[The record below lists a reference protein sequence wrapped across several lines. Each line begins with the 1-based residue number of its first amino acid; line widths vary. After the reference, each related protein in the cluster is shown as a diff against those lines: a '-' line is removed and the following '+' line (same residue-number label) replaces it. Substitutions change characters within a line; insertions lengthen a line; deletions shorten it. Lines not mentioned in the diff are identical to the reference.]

1 MYVNISGN
9 QIKLQCGFFD
19 HFSQMSFKRK
29 RPGDWGT
36 LGDGFEGLDVDKPQ
50 VKRQKDRGLPGA
62 RRLYT
67 SKKDMNDDPSQFQIN
82 AVLHF
87 CNLFTPMGIFYT
99 FISDR

>member
-1 MYVNISGN
+1 MSIF
-9 QIKLQCGFFD
+9 QEIKSNYSVDSL

-67 SKKDMNDDPSQFQIN
+67 SKKDMNDDPS
-82 AVLHF
+82 
-87 CNLFTPMGIFYT
+87 
-99 FISDR
+99 

>member
-1 MYVNISGN
+1 MILPWIIQIFLYVCQYFRKSSQVIVWILWS
-9 QIKLQCGFFD
+9 IL

-62 RRLYT
+62 CRLHT
-67 SKKDMNDDPSQFQIN
+67 SKNDMNDDPS
-82 AVLHF
+82 
-87 CNLFTPMGIFYT
+87 
-99 FISDR
+99 